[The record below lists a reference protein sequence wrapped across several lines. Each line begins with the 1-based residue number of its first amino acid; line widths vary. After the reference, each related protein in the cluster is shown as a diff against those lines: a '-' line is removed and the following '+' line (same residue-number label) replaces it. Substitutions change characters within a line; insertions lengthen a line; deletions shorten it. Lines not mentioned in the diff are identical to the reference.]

1 MAMTFSDQLLD
12 AVGEVGLDLVDMAER
27 VQFPK
32 SFWRRSLPVAAC
44 VCLLLGAGLFVKT
57 RISADL
63 PLTQPS
69 QQPETV
75 KAKAVEGETPYYV
88 LELPENPRAVAVV
101 DSAGTVVLKAKDAEL
116 IMDQATGEILGLFCT
131 PQNVQDTSDERVIC
145 DLEGQERRRI
155 CARKVEVLGN
165 VAAVEFNEGNF
176 GLYRLDGTVIR
187 HFLTNAVVLP
197 DCVIGQTDVPSWIVY
212 GADGQVQLTLEDTLL
227 YGHWNG
233 KTSFA
238 KQSEAGLWG
247 VVDAG
252 GNWLLEPAER
262 TIEDIHN
269 GCVFYSQQGAS
280 CVLELET
287 GRTISGTAVEPY
299 GDYLLWRSVQDGVAM
314 FRLTDWLGKELIS
327 DSQWIQWID
336 DENDG
341 IPELFLA
348 KQGSAV
354 ICVEPDGTE
363 RLRIGEAG
371 TIQVVSSQAAVY
383 TKTIQERETGRWVV
397 DFALIDLT
405 TGIGR
410 RSFEKTYT
418 SASVLMTHNASGFAQ
433 LQGYFLANY
442 RDLDGN
448 LCGDL
453 LDAAGNIVIENV
465 WNWDSE
471 YRPGDAFCTEG
482 GYRRLDGS
490 WLYRFE

>member
-1 MAMTFSDQLLD
+1 MRLFRKPAAAF
-12 AVGEVGLDLVDMAER
+12 
-27 VQFPK
+27 
-32 SFWRRSLPVAAC
+32 AAC
-44 VCLLLGAGLFVKT
+44 LLSAVLCLPAN
-57 RISADL
+57 ADAK
-63 PLTQPS
+63 
-69 QQPETV
+69 PET
-75 KAKAVEGETPYYV
+75 A
-88 LELPENPRAVAVV
+88 
-101 DSAGTVVLKAKDAEL
+101 LKAYTIMLTHPTIKDEDASWF
-116 IMDQATGEILGLFCT
+116 TFKK
-131 PQNVQDTSDERVIC
+131 PV
-145 DLEGQERRRI
+145 DL
-155 CARKVEVLGN
+155 N
-165 VAAVEFNEGNF
+165 
-176 GLYRLDGTVIR
+176 
-187 HFLTNAVVLP
+187 
-197 DCVIGQTDVPSWIVY
+197 
-212 GADGQVQLTLEDTLL
+212 
-227 YGHWNG
+227 
-233 KTSFA
+233 
-238 KQSEAGLWG
+238 
-247 VVDAG
+247 
-252 GNWLLEPAER
+252 
-262 TIEDIHN
+262 
-269 GCVFYSQQGAS
+269 
-280 CVLELET
+280 
-287 GRTISGTAVEPY
+287 
-299 GDYLLWRSVQDGVAM
+299 
-314 FRLTDWLGKELIS
+314 
-327 DSQWIQWID
+327 
-336 DENDG
+336 NDG